1 MDATL
6 TFCDVM
12 SVFVKSCLAAVLT
25 LGFSGLAGAKT
36 LDFDAPPTGLSDGAA
51 QSVPQASLNAG
62 ARRASEILARSLR
75 DTANLGGIE
84 DLMVPAL
91 ERDPKNHL
99 ARSLLAIVRGLA
111 GDLDAARA
119 VFGTGP
125 ERPLFGAEDA
135 LARAVIA
142 RGAGDFDAARAALT
156 DALTRVPDHAYAH
169 NLLGSLTYQQSGAA
183 EAVTHFRAA
192 ARYGAEGATYWAN
205 LGAVLAETGD
215 QVGAQAALRRA
226 VALDPSSCPT
236 LIGLARLEQA
246 NGNAATAAA
255 RYQGCLDNTPDN
267 RTAAIGL
274 VTALIEADDLTAAQ
288 SALVA
293 QSSLIG
299 AAPILSAEI
308 ALRQGDRGAVDAAL
322 SQVPPQDKGRAAAL
336 VARRALMDG
345 DLSTAQVALAS
356 ADGTTANSAAVTAGL
371 AALQLARGQRLTG
384 LPTDGAN
391 PAMDAFFAGLSA
403 LVGQDDSGSESVA
416 AFTGAEDLVPG
427 FRIDGLSQRDMLAD
441 IPAQAASGLAVPVYL
456 MLTNTRG
463 AAFGQLSELA
473 RAHPQSALI
482 AYLAGYAATL
492 DGQGLPVEQLA
503 LLDAAIDRAPRFF
516 AAHVLRSE
524 ALLRT
529 GRAVEA
535 LSALQSAL
543 EARQVPSI
551 ALRAGAL
558 AEALGDEVYAEA
570 AYRQFVAAEPDSFI
584 GLNQLAWFLAS
595 RDRDLTEAA
604 RLAGRAAEL
613 QPGNA
618 AIEDTL
624 GWIAYREGNLDAA
637 IGHLEA
643 AVSAANG
650 RMPDVVLNLVEV
662 RLARGEVDAAQTAL
676 DTVRE
681 ALIGT
686 PLEPRVSA
694 LQDSLRAAQ

>member
-1 MDATL
+1 
-6 TFCDVM
+6 M
-12 SVFVKSCLAAVLT
+12 SFFAKSCLAAAVM
-25 LGFSGLAGAKT
+25 LGLSGLAGAKT
-36 LDFDAPPTGLSDGAA
+36 LGFDAPPAGLSDGTA
-51 QSVPQASLNAG
+51 QPVPEASLNAG

-91 ERDPKNHL
+91 ERDPDNHL
-99 ARSLLAIVRGLA
+99 ARALLAIVRGLA
-111 GDLDAARA
+111 SDLEAARA
-119 VFGTGP
+119 VFGDGP

-142 RGAGDFDAARAALT
+142 RGAGDFGAARAALR

-183 EAVTHFRAA
+183 EAVPHFRAA
-192 ARYGAEGATYWAN
+192 ARYGADGATYWAN

-215 QVGAQAALRRA
+215 EAGAQAALRRA
-226 VALDPSSCPT
+226 VALDPTSCPT

-246 NGNAATAAA
+246 NGTPAAAAA
-255 RYQGCLDNTPDN
+255 RYQGCLDGTPDN

-274 VTALIEADDLTAAQ
+274 VTALIEADDLAAAQ
-288 SALVA
+288 TALSA
-293 QSSLIG
+293 QSLLIG

-308 ALRQGDRGAVDAAL
+308 GLRQGDRGAVDAAL
-322 SQVPPQDKGRAAAL
+322 AKVPPEDQGRAADL
-336 VARRALMDG
+336 MARRALMDG
-345 DLSTAQVALAS
+345 DLQAAQHALSDA
-356 ADGTTANSAAVTAGL
+356 AGTTANRAAVTAGL
-371 AALQLARGQRLTG
+371 AALQLAQGQRLTG

-403 LVGQDDSGSESVA
+403 LIGPEDSRTNPAA
-416 AFTGAEDLVPG
+416 AFSEAEDLVPG
-427 FRIDGLSQRDMLAD
+427 FRVAGLGLRDMMAD

-482 AYLAGYAATL
+482 AYLAGYAGTL
-492 DGQGLPVEQLA
+492 DGQGFPDDQLA
-503 LLDAAIDRAPRFF
+503 LLDAALERAPRFF

-524 ALLRT
+524 VLLRS
-529 GRAVEA
+529 GRGAEA
-535 LSALQSAL
+535 LTALQSAL
-543 EARQVPSI
+543 DVRQVPGI

-558 AEALGDEVYAEA
+558 AEALGDEAYAEA
-570 AYRQFVAAEPDSFI
+570 AYRQFVASEPESYI

-604 RLAGRAAEL
+604 SLARRAAAL

-624 GWIAYREGNLDAA
+624 GWIAYRQGDLEAA
-637 IGHLEA
+637 IGHLET
-643 AVSAANG
+643 AVAAANG

-676 DTVRE
+676 DAVRDV
-681 ALIGT
+681 LMGT

-694 LQDSLRAAQ
+694 LQDKLRAAQ